1 MSTQIRIGIGMRRWH
16 DLRCIDDD
24 FKQWSEGIM
33 PAVAHCYRL
42 GALDESLTT
51 WRGEHGYAKWLWKPL
66 LPFDELP
73 TYHKITHTPP
83 ARPEWLEALT

>member
-1 MSTQIRIGIGMRRWH
+1 MSTQIRIGIGVRRWH

-42 GALDESLTT
+42 EALDESLTT

-83 ARPEWLEALT
+83 ARPEWIEART

>member
-1 MSTQIRIGIGMRRWH
+1 MSTQIRIGIGVRRWH

-33 PAVAHCYRL
+33 PAVAHYYRL
-42 GALDESLTT
+42 EALDESLTT